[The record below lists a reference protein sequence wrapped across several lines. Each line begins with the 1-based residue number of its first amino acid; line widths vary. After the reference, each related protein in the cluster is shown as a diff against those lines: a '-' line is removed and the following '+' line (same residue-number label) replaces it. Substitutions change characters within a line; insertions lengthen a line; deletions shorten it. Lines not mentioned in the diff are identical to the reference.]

1 MTKKFHIL
9 LVIFMLGFLTKP
21 TLTFACGTNSGKT
34 EKSCCKK
41 DKTHK
46 TKKKDCCKTHESKKG
61 KDSKDCDG
69 NCKHSSCNCQVV
81 HYAFIS
87 TFPTQLNLE
96 LYLEISEKTNQL
108 YTENLLLDGFCS
120 IWTPPNIG

>member
-1 MTKKFHIL
+1 
-9 LVIFMLGFLTKP
+9 MLGFLTKP
-21 TLTFACGTNSGKT
+21 TFTFACGTNSDKT

-41 DKTHK
+41 DKAHK
-46 TKKKDCCKTHESKKG
+46 TEKKDCCKNHESKKG

-87 TFPTQLNLE
+87 TFSTHLNLE
-96 LYLEISEKTNQL
+96 FYLVISEKTKSL
-108 YTENLLLDGFCS
+108 HTENYLSDGFHY
-120 IWTPPNIG
+120 IWIPPNIV